1 MLKRAHLWTYK
12 TIFSTYAEEQAYE
25 DKISSNKEKE
35 EKSREISVL
44 GLSHLLLHH
53 FLLLLQAH
61 HQFCLSFS
69 KQPKTALC
77 PDTSLSLLYTQL
89 KHSYLDSPTTSD
101 NSQDS
106 FDAPP
111 PIVSSPKPALP
122 SFESILPRPAFSKDL
137 DLKSLNLVCEQQYV
151 TKSFADNCK
160 GAQTHLCIQYIFDK
174 NFIVCFPF
182 FLKGFWWILIL

>member
-1 MLKRAHLWTYK
+1 MTKIASRDAGS
-12 TIFSTYAEEQAYE
+12 IAFAIAY
-25 DKISSNKEKE
+25 
-35 EKSREISVL
+35 
-44 GLSHLLLHH
+44 LSPLLLHH

-77 PDTSLSLLYTQL
+77 PDAGLSLLHTRL

-122 SFESILPRPAFSKDL
+122 SFLSILPRPAFYKDL
-137 DLKSLNLVCEQQYV
+137 DLKSLNLVCKQQYV
-151 TKSFADNCK
+151 IKSFADNCK
-160 GAQTHLCIQYIFDK
+160 SAQT
-174 NFIVCFPF
+174 
-182 FLKGFWWILIL
+182 

>member
-1 MLKRAHLWTYK
+1 MLKRAHLWAYK

-44 GLSHLLLHH
+44 DLSPLLLHH

-61 HQFCLSFS
+61 HELRLFLS
-69 KQPKTALC
+69 KQPKTASC
-77 PDTSLSLLYTQL
+77 PDADLSLLYTWL
-89 KHSYLDSPTTSD
+89 KHSCLDSPTTSD

-106 FDAPP
+106 FDAPS

-122 SFESILPRPAFSKDL
+122 SFESILPRPAFYKDL
-137 DLKSLNLVCEQQYV
+137 DLKSLNLVCKQQYV
-151 TKSFADNCK
+151 IKSFADNCNS
-160 GAQTHLCIQYIFDK
+160 AQTQMYPIF
-174 NFIVCFPF
+174 I
-182 FLKGFWWILIL
+182 W

>member
-1 MLKRAHLWTYK
+1 MLKRAHLWAYK

-44 GLSHLLLHH
+44 DLSHLLLHH
-53 FLLLLQAH
+53 FLLLLQTH
-61 HQFCLSFS
+61 HQFRLSLS

-77 PDTSLSLLYTQL
+77 PDVGLSLLYTWL
-89 KHSYLDSPTTSD
+89 KDSIFSYLDSPTTSD
-101 NSQDS
+101 NSQYS
-106 FDAPP
+106 SDAPS

-122 SFESILPRPAFSKDL
+122 SFESILPQPAFSKDL

-151 TKSFADNCK
+151 TKVLRIIAKKLKLKLIYASN
-160 GAQTHLCIQYIFDK
+160 TYT
-174 NFIVCFPF
+174 F